1 MLGGSEDKCTPPGM
15 CRGTAKNYGK
25 DGKYVELEGS
35 DHMMTVG
42 PYLPRT
48 LEEIDTWLNEIS
60 GENK

>member
-1 MLGGSEDKCTPPGM
+1 M